1 MKPLELL
8 PAIDIKNGKVIQLSS
23 AVSGSNTV
31 MVEPLEVIQRFSS
44 AGSKWIHLV
53 DLDAAYGTGEN
64 AKLIKHLVQM
74 SQVDIQLSGGI
85 ANQKSLDVALDT
97 SAKRVNISTA
107 GLEDIDWIEN
117 VIEKYRERVCVGLDV
132 TNGSL
137 IARGS
142 GKVIGDLDHFI
153 SVLNE
158 AGCSRII
165 VTDNS
170 TDGALVGPNF
180 QLLEQ
185 VINQSSAEIVASGG
199 VSNLSDLQQLRK
211 MGLAGAIVGKAL
223 YVGQFSIEEALD
235 TCYK

>member
-85 ANQKSLDVALDT
+85 ANQKSLDAALAT

-107 GLEDIDWIEN
+107 GLEDIDWIKN

-185 VINQSSAEIVASGG
+185 VISQSSAEIVASGG

>member
-85 ANQKSLDVALDT
+85 ANQKRLDAALDT

-107 GLEDIDWIEN
+107 GLEDIDWTKN

-185 VINQSSAEIVASGG
+185 VISQSSAEVVASGG

>member
-107 GLEDIDWIEN
+107 GLEDIDWIKN

-185 VINQSSAEIVASGG
+185 VISQSSAEVVASGG

>member
-23 AVSGSNTV
+23 AVSGSTTV

-85 ANQKSLDVALDT
+85 ANQKSLDAALAT

-107 GLEDIDWIEN
+107 GLQDIDWIKN

-199 VSNLSDLQQLRK
+199 VSNLSDLKQLRK

>member
-23 AVSGSNTV
+23 AVSGSTTV

-85 ANQKSLDVALDT
+85 ANQKSLDAALAT
-97 SAKRVNISTA
+97 TAKRVNISTA
-107 GLEDIDWIEN
+107 GLEDIDWIKN

-132 TNGSL
+132 SNGSL

>member
-23 AVSGSNTV
+23 AVSGSSTV

-85 ANQKSLDVALDT
+85 ANQKSLDAALAT

-107 GLEDIDWIEN
+107 GLEDIDWIKN

-199 VSNLSDLQQLRK
+199 VSNLSDLHQLRK

>member
-107 GLEDIDWIEN
+107 GLEDIDWIKN
-117 VIEKYRERVCVGLDV
+117 VIEKYRVRVCVGLDV

-185 VINQSSAEIVASGG
+185 VISQSSAEIVASGG

>member
-85 ANQKSLDVALDT
+85 ANQKSLDAALDT

-107 GLEDIDWIEN
+107 GLEDIDWTKN

-185 VINQSSAEIVASGG
+185 VISQSSAEIVASGG

>member
-23 AVSGSNTV
+23 AVSGSTTV

-85 ANQKSLDVALDT
+85 ANQKSLDVALAT
-97 SAKRVNISTA
+97 TAKRVNISTA

-117 VIEKYRERVCVGLDV
+117 VIEKHRERVCVGLDV

-199 VSNLSDLQQLRK
+199 VSNLSDLKQLRK

>member
-23 AVSGSNTV
+23 AVSGSTTV

-85 ANQKSLDVALDT
+85 ANQKSLDAALAT

-170 TDGALVGPNF
+170 TDGALAGPNF

-185 VINQSSAEIVASGG
+185 VISQSSAEIVASGG

>member
-23 AVSGSNTV
+23 AVSRSNTV
-31 MVEPLEVIQRFSS
+31 LVEPLEVIQRFSS

-107 GLEDIDWIEN
+107 GLEDIDWIKN

-153 SVLNE
+153 SVLNK

>member
-23 AVSGSNTV
+23 AVSGSTTV

-85 ANQKSLDVALDT
+85 ANQKSLDAALAT

-107 GLEDIDWIEN
+107 GLEDIDWTKN

-142 GKVIGDLDHFI
+142 GKVIGDLGYFI

-185 VINQSSAEIVASGG
+185 VISQSSAEIVASGG
-199 VSNLSDLQQLRK
+199 VSNLSDLKQLRK

>member
-23 AVSGSNTV
+23 AVSGSTTV
-31 MVEPLEVIQRFSS
+31 MVEPLEVIQRFIS

-85 ANQKSLDVALDT
+85 ANQKSLDAALAT

-153 SVLNE
+153 SVLNK

-185 VINQSSAEIVASGG
+185 VISQSSAEIVASGG

>member
-8 PAIDIKNGKVIQLSS
+8 PAVDIKNVKVIQLSS

-31 MVEPLEVIQRFSS
+31 MVEPLEVMQKFSS

-74 SQVDIQLSGGI
+74 SQVNIQLSGGI
-85 ANQKSLDVALDT
+85 VNQKSLDTALAS

-107 GLEDIDWIEN
+107 GLEDIDWIKN
-117 VIEKYRERVCVGLDV
+117 VMKKYCERVCVGLDV
-132 TNGSL
+132 NHGSL

-180 QLLEQ
+180 QLLDQ
-185 VINQSSAEIVASGG
+185 VISQTSAEVVASGG
-199 VSNLSDLQQLRK
+199 VSDLSDLQQLRK
-211 MGLAGAIVGKAL
+211 MGLAGVIVGKAL

>member
-23 AVSGSNTV
+23 AVSGSTTV

-85 ANQKSLDVALDT
+85 ANQKSLDAALAT

-107 GLEDIDWIEN
+107 GLEDIDWIKN

-132 TNGSL
+132 THGSL

-199 VSNLSDLQQLRK
+199 VSNLSDLKQLRK

>member
-23 AVSGSNTV
+23 AVSGSTTV

-44 AGSKWIHLV
+44 VGSKWIHLV

-85 ANQKSLDVALDT
+85 ANQKSLDAALDT

-107 GLEDIDWIEN
+107 GLEDIDWIKN

-132 TNGSL
+132 THGSL
-137 IARGS
+137 VARGS
-142 GKVIGDLDHFI
+142 GKVIGDLGYFI

>member
-85 ANQKSLDVALDT
+85 ANQKSLDAALAT

-107 GLEDIDWIEN
+107 GLQDIDWIKN

-165 VTDNS
+165 ITDNS

-199 VSNLSDLQQLRK
+199 VSNLSDLKQLRK

>member
-23 AVSGSNTV
+23 AVSGSTTV

-85 ANQKSLDVALDT
+85 ANQKSLDAALAT

-117 VIEKYRERVCVGLDV
+117 VIKKYRERVCVGLDV
-132 TNGSL
+132 SHGSL

-142 GKVIGDLDHFI
+142 GKVIGDLDHVI

-185 VINQSSAEIVASGG
+185 VISQSSAEIVASGG

>member
-85 ANQKSLDVALDT
+85 ANQKSLDAALAT

-107 GLEDIDWIEN
+107 GLEDIDWIKN

>member
-85 ANQKSLDVALDT
+85 ANQKSLDAALAT

-107 GLEDIDWIEN
+107 GLEDIDWIKN

-185 VINQSSAEIVASGG
+185 VISQSSAEVVASGG

>member
-1 MKPLELL
+1 MKPLELP

-23 AVSGSNTV
+23 AVSGSSTV

-44 AGSKWIHLV
+44 VGSKWIHLV

-85 ANQKSLDVALDT
+85 ANQKSLDAALAT
-97 SAKRVNISTA
+97 TAKRVNISTA
-107 GLEDIDWIEN
+107 GLEDIDWIKN

-132 TNGSL
+132 THGSL
-137 IARGS
+137 VARGS
-142 GKVIGDLDHFI
+142 GKVIGDLGYFI

-185 VINQSSAEIVASGG
+185 VISQSSAEVVASGG
-199 VSNLSDLQQLRK
+199 VSNLSDLKQLRK

>member
-23 AVSGSNTV
+23 AVSGSTTV

-85 ANQKSLDVALDT
+85 ANQKSLDAALAT

-107 GLEDIDWIEN
+107 GLEDIDWTKN

-185 VINQSSAEIVASGG
+185 VISQSSAEIVASGG
-199 VSNLSDLQQLRK
+199 VSNLSDLKQLRK

>member
-23 AVSGSNTV
+23 AVSRSNTV

-85 ANQKSLDVALDT
+85 ANQKSLDAALAT

-107 GLEDIDWIEN
+107 GLEDIDWIKN

-132 TNGSL
+132 SNGSL

-153 SVLNE
+153 SVLKE

>member
-107 GLEDIDWIEN
+107 GLEDIDWIKN

>member
-23 AVSGSNTV
+23 AVSGSSTV

-85 ANQKSLDVALDT
+85 ANQKSLDAALAT

-107 GLEDIDWIEN
+107 GLEDIDWIKN

>member
-153 SVLNE
+153 SVLNK

-185 VINQSSAEIVASGG
+185 VISQSSAEIVASGG

>member
-85 ANQKSLDVALDT
+85 ANQKSLDAALAT

-107 GLEDIDWIEN
+107 GLEDIDWTKN

>member
-23 AVSGSNTV
+23 AVSGSTTV

-53 DLDAAYGTGEN
+53 DLDAAYGTGN
-64 AKLIKHLVQM
+64 NTKLIQQLVQM
-74 SQVDIQLSGGI
+74 SQVNIQLSGGI
-85 ANQKSLDVALDT
+85 VNQKSLDTALAS

-107 GLEDIDWIEN
+107 ALEDIDWIEN
-117 VIEKYRERVCVGLDV
+117 VIKKYRERVCVGLDV
-132 TNGSL
+132 SHGSL

>member
-8 PAIDIKNGKVIQLSS
+8 PAIDIKNGKVTQLSS
-23 AVSGSNTV
+23 AVSGSNSV
-31 MVEPLEVIQRFSS
+31 MMEPLEVIQRFSS

-53 DLDAAYGTGEN
+53 DLDAAYGTGDN
-64 AKLIKHLVQM
+64 TNLIKQLVPT
-74 SQVDIQLSGGI
+74 SQVNIQLSGGI
-85 ANQKSLDVALDT
+85 VDQKSLDTALAS

-107 GLEDIDWIEN
+107 GLEDIDWIKSVMKN
-117 VIEKYRERVCVGLDV
+117 YRERICVGLDV
-132 TNGSL
+132 SNGSL

-153 SVLNE
+153 SVLNQ
-158 AGCSRII
+158 AGCLRII

-185 VINQSSAEIVASGG
+185 VISQTPAEVIASGG
-199 VSNLSDLQQLRK
+199 VSDLSHLQQLRK
-211 MGLAGAIVGKAL
+211 MGFAAAIVGKAL

>member
-23 AVSGSNTV
+23 AVSGSSTV

-85 ANQKSLDVALDT
+85 ANQKSLDVALAT
-97 SAKRVNISTA
+97 TAKRVNISTA
-107 GLEDIDWIEN
+107 GLEDIDWIKN

-132 TNGSL
+132 TQGSL

-185 VINQSSAEIVASGG
+185 VISQSSAEIVASGG

>member
-85 ANQKSLDVALDT
+85 ANQKSLDAALDT

-107 GLEDIDWIEN
+107 GLEDIDWIKN

-132 TNGSL
+132 SNGSL

>member
-23 AVSGSNTV
+23 AVSGSSTV

-44 AGSKWIHLV
+44 AGSKCIHLV

-64 AKLIKHLVQM
+64 AKLIRHLVQM

-85 ANQKSLDVALDT
+85 ANQKSLDVALAT
-97 SAKRVNISTA
+97 TAKRVNISTA
-107 GLEDIDWIEN
+107 GLEDIDWIKN

-132 TNGSL
+132 TQGSL

-185 VINQSSAEIVASGG
+185 VISQSSAEVVASGG
-199 VSNLSDLQQLRK
+199 VSNLSDLMQLRK

-223 YVGQFSIEEALD
+223 YVGKFSIEEALD

>member
-23 AVSGSNTV
+23 AVSGSSTV

-44 AGSKWIHLV
+44 VGSKWIHLV

-85 ANQKSLDVALDT
+85 ANQKSLDAALAT
-97 SAKRVNISTA
+97 TAKRVNISTA
-107 GLEDIDWIEN
+107 GLEDIDWIKN

-132 TNGSL
+132 THGSL
-137 IARGS
+137 VARGS
-142 GKVIGDLDHFI
+142 GKVIGDLGYFI

-185 VINQSSAEIVASGG
+185 VISQSSAEIVASGG

-223 YVGQFSIEEALD
+223 YVGKFSIEEALD

>member
-23 AVSGSNTV
+23 AVSGSSTV

-85 ANQKSLDVALDT
+85 ANQKSLDAALAT

-107 GLEDIDWIEN
+107 GLEDIDWIKN

-185 VINQSSAEIVASGG
+185 VINQSSAEVVASGG

>member
-23 AVSGSNTV
+23 AVSGSTTV

-85 ANQKSLDVALDT
+85 ANQKSLDAALAT

-107 GLEDIDWIEN
+107 GLEDIDWIKN

-199 VSNLSDLQQLRK
+199 VSNLSDLKQLRK

>member
-8 PAIDIKNGKVIQLSS
+8 PAIDLKNGKVIQLSS

-31 MVEPLEVIQRFSS
+31 MVEPLEVIKRFIS

-74 SQVDIQLSGGI
+74 SQVNIQLSGGI
-85 ANQKSLDVALDT
+85 VNQKSLDTALAS

-107 GLEDIDWIEN
+107 GLEDIDWIKN

-158 AGCSRII
+158 AGCLRII

-185 VINQSSAEIVASGG
+185 VISQSSAEIVASGG

>member
-85 ANQKSLDVALDT
+85 ANQKRLDAALDT

-107 GLEDIDWIEN
+107 GLEDIDWIKN

-185 VINQSSAEIVASGG
+185 VISQSSAEVVASGG

>member
-23 AVSGSNTV
+23 AVSGSTTV

-74 SQVDIQLSGGI
+74 SQVDIQLSGI
-85 ANQKSLDVALDT
+85 ANQKSLDAALAT

-107 GLEDIDWIEN
+107 GLEDIDWIKN

-199 VSNLSDLQQLRK
+199 VSNLSDLKQLRK